1 MANDQQTPAWVVH
14 KFGGTSLADAEHYL
28 RVTEILAARGNQLQA
43 VVVSAM
49 AGITDRLL
57 SLVDLASKQQSFE
70 AELNELHQIQHAATR
85 ELGNEQLL
93 VELQTDISDI
103 GDILHST
110 SLIGHAGELVHD
122 RIAGYGELWSARQLA
137 AYLQKQGGAAHF
149 VDTRRFLTTEHG
161 EMGPSVHWQTSALRL
176 QQVLA
181 EEGVGGDAN
190 AAARAGS
197 ADEAS
202 STTTLVMTGFI
213 AADPKGHTTTL
224 GRNGSDYSASIVGKL
239 LQASAINIW
248 TDVDGVMSADPR
260 LVPNAQVLE
269 SLSFDEA
276 LELAYFGAS
285 VLHPQTMMPAI
296 QAQIPVYIRN
306 TFNPDGSATRIG
318 QHSSDEFRIKGI
330 SATSG
335 LALINLEGT
344 GMIGVPGTARRVFG
358 AIKRR
363 SISVVMISQANS
375 EHSICFVVRQTD
387 ADKTELA
394 LKEEFARELEEGM
407 VQAISVN
414 PNCSILAVVGDAMV
428 GQVGVAAQFFTA
440 LAGAGISIRAIAQ
453 GSSERNISTVIDSSE
468 VQRAVRTVHAAFYL
482 SPQTLSIGLV
492 GAGKVGA
499 EFLLQLHQEQARLKA
514 ESNIDLRIRAIAT
527 SKRMLLSEKNIDLST
542 WREQLDDVGV
552 AADLGAL
559 QAHIKAD
566 HIPHAVLV
574 DCTASE
580 LVADLHRQWLGAG
593 IHVMTANKKAN
604 AASMESWRQIR
615 SGASAGNSRYLYEAT
630 VGAGLPVI
638 KVLEDLQET
647 GDHVHSIEG
656 VFSGTLAYLFNSYD
670 GQIPFSELVRRAWK
684 LGYTEPDPRED
695 LSGTDVARKLVIL
708 AREMGMKLDLD
719 DLQLNSLVPAEL
731 ANGSASGP
739 QSQAVS
745 IGDFLTGLAKHDA
758 AMQQKFQSTQ
768 EQGMVLRFTGR
779 LHMDGTATVGL
790 TELPDAHPFAH
801 TNLTDNVI
809 QFTTDRYCENP
820 LVIQGPGAGSAV
832 TAAGVFADLLR
843 LCGDLGAHV

>member
-1 MANDQQTPAWVVH
+1 MASDEQTPAWVVH

-28 RVTEILAARGNQLQA
+28 RVAAILAARGDRLQA

-57 SLVDLASKQQSFE
+57 GLVDLASNKQPFE
-70 AELNELHQIQHAATR
+70 AELNQLHQIQHAATR

-137 AYLQKQGGAAHF
+137 AFLQKQGGNVHF
-149 VDTRRFLTTEHG
+149 VDTRRFLTTENG

-181 EEGVGGDAN
+181 EEGVYDGAN
-190 AAARAGS
+190 SPPGA
-197 ADEAS
+197 AS
-202 STTTLVMTGFI
+202 SEVANPTTLVMTGFI

-306 TFNPDGSATRIG
+306 TFNPDGCATRIG
-318 QHSSDEFRIKGI
+318 QHSSDGFRIKGI

-387 ADKTELA
+387 ADLTELA
-394 LKEEFARELEEGM
+394 LREEFARELQDGM
-407 VQAISVN
+407 VQAILVN
-414 PNCSILAVVGDAMV
+414 ANCSILAVVGDAMV

-499 EFLLQLHQEQARLKA
+499 EFLLQLHQEQDRLKA

-527 SKRMLLSEKNIDLST
+527 SKRMMLSEKNIDLRT
-542 WREQLDDVGV
+542 WREQLDEVGV
-552 AADLGAL
+552 AADLSAL
-559 QAHIKAD
+559 QVHIKAD

-574 DCTASE
+574 DCTASDM
-580 LVADLHRQWLGAG
+580 VADLHQQWLGAG

-615 SGASAGNSRYLYEAT
+615 RGATAGNARYFYEAT

-670 GQIPFSELVRRAWK
+670 GEIAFSELVRRAWK

-708 AREMGMKLDLD
+708 AREMGMELNLE
-719 DLQLNSLVPAEL
+719 DLQLDSLVPTEL
-731 ANGSASGP
+731 ENSSASVLQNP
-739 QSQAVS
+739 VDS
-745 IGDFLTGLAKHDA
+745 IGEFFIGLAQHDV
-758 AMQQKFQSTQ
+758 AMQQKFQSAR
-768 EQGMVLRFTGR
+768 ERGMVLRFTGR
-779 LHMDGTATVGL
+779 LHKDGTATVGL
-790 TELPDAHPFAH
+790 SELPDDHSFAH

-809 QFTTDRYCENP
+809 QFTTDRYCDNP
-820 LVIQGPGAGSAV
+820 LVVRGPGAGSAV